1 MVASNISHLN
11 IGNQMDMDQVTVI
24 NIAILALFII
34 TKMNKY
40 IGDDSGPPQP
50 SPCELLAVNAR
61 LLELRQIKLQ
71 ASSPS
76 NNGSPWWR
84 ALGPSLKGEPMVESF
99 RPILA

>member
-1 MVASNISHLN
+1 MSLTSSSLRWIISIKSFQGVPDFEWQPVVASNISHLN

-50 SPCELLAVNAR
+50 SPC
-61 LLELRQIKLQ
+61 
-71 ASSPS
+71 
-76 NNGSPWWR
+76 
-84 ALGPSLKGEPMVESF
+84 
-99 RPILA
+99 